1 MLKYYSYYNV
11 GGYKDMYLGN
21 STIAHEKTYFLPL
34 LPHWEKKVQAG
45 DKSLASR
52 VEALRE
58 LPMITIVT
66 NEASHGLPQIAKSL
80 FSHGGYKIILANTES
95 NELIL
100 VIRDV
105 ESTSTDDAG
114 RKTPFLLAVVGT
126 TEDEKRL
133 LEKVAVYAASHLG
146 TFSEEISSLFEYDSD
161 KNGISFN
168 IAALTQF
175 LGRASCAST
184 NSLLTRKGEIHIS
197 WKMAHVPLLV
207 IPDGIDKKMVAKEL
221 NLQGKTVRAID
232 MADVIPLDDNEKLI
246 AILKG
251 MEINRCALWNWRVAS
266 IIGLAAALGFIAG
279 YTITK

>member
-1 MLKYYSYYNV
+1 
-11 GGYKDMYLGN
+11 MYLGN

-34 LPHWEKKVQAG
+34 LPHWEKKAQAG

-133 LEKVAVYAASHLG
+133 LEFCRVPRTRK
-146 TFSEEISSLFEYDSD
+146 EIID
-161 KNGISFN
+161 
-168 IAALTQF
+168 F
-175 LGRASCAST
+175 LGIASGQYA
-184 NSLLTRKGEIHIS
+184 LKRYLDPLVQAGAIRLTMPETPRSPHQQYFT
-197 WKMAHVPLLV
+197 A
-207 IPDGIDKKMVAKEL
+207 AKRL
-221 NLQGKTVRAID
+221 
-232 MADVIPLDDNEKLI
+232 
-246 AILKG
+246 
-251 MEINRCALWNWRVAS
+251 
-266 IIGLAAALGFIAG
+266 
-279 YTITK
+279 